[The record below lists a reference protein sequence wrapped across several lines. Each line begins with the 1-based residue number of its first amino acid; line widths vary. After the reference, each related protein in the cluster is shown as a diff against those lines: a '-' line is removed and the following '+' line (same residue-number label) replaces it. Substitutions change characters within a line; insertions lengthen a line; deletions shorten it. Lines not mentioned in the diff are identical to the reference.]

1 MQVKHV
7 CSMAVGWVCYGA
19 LQGTE
24 HSDGV
29 QNHRY
34 STGRFDAWGH
44 VQVQEA
50 EEDAYHHDSSSETRK
65 LSRWVAWPLCAV

>member
-7 CSMAVGWVCYGA
+7 CSMAMGLVCFAA
-19 LQGTE
+19 LYGTE

-34 STGRFDAWGH
+34 NTCRFDAWGH
-44 VQVQEA
+44 VQVPRGGG
-50 EEDAYHHDSSSETRK
+50 EDAYHDASAETRK